1 MPMRQWLRADGTSP
15 PEQPRQDVW
24 INTTACAN
32 GFRAYVALTPAERL
46 GVAVLTNRNH
56 PMDAPVTAAHR
67 TLCINPIAESLA
79 TRPRTATAG
88 AQDALTAAHK
98 TP

>member
-15 PEQPRQDVW
+15 PERPRQDVW

-46 GVAVLTNRNH
+46 GVAVLTQPGRG
-56 PMDAPVTAAHR
+56 
-67 TLCINPIAESLA
+67 
-79 TRPRTATAG
+79 RPRP
-88 AQDALTAAHK
+88 AHK
-98 TP
+98 AL